1 MGLFSWFKG
10 AKAGDAKRATPE
22 PPKRPR
28 KYTSVEIV
36 SRPDASCEAV
46 QQLAGKRF
54 LAEEAP
60 LFPLRDC
67 DQGNC
72 GCTYRRYPDRRI
84 DLRRAADLGFTVLSK
99 LTSQKDDRRDAAAPG
114 RREADLRQR

>member
-10 AKAGDAKRATPE
+10 KSTVESAARPK
-22 PPKRPR
+22 PPK
-28 KYTSVEIV
+28 KYTSVELI
-36 SRPDASCEAV
+36 SRPDARCEAV

-54 LAEEAP
+54 LAQEAP

-67 DQGNC
+67 DQADC

-84 DLRRAADLGFTVLSK
+84 DLRRAADLGFTVLSR
-99 LTSQKDDRRDAAAPG
+99 LTSQDCDRRDAAAEG
-114 RREADLRQR
+114 RREEDLRQR